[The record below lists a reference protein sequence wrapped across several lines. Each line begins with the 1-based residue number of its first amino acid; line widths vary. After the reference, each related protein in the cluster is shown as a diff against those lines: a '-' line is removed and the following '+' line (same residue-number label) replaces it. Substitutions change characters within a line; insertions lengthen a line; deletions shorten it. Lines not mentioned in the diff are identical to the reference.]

1 MARRIKQRV
10 FSGSLAHNFSTT
22 GATLPYN
29 AAGKIAAQSF
39 TSSMW
44 VMAGPESIAVSGTHN
59 LLGCAPSTFLVSQ
72 FGAQLLVYIAGT
84 IRHTD
89 PTFFTT
95 RANRWV
101 HLTIVCNNTANT
113 ISTYA
118 DGELTLT
125 TAAVP
130 AWNLTN
136 NHNYEIG
143 AGTFNGMIASSFE
156 STVRHWNGVAM
167 TAGQVAALYYDDID
181 PVPANKIVEALFA
194 EQTGTTMA
202 NTGTM
207 GGSFS
212 FVASGWSFNVPFCK
226 VRRATVNLLP
236 NSEAPTNA
244 NWPLNTGLA
253 SVVVDAGVPHPTRA
267 SGVVQRA
274 TENVALSGH
283 VARAYPLGSAA
294 EMDANPQIVNTA
306 LRFTVK
312 VKKGVGRDWLLIG
325 VSTTIASCSFNMAT
339 GQISTAVLPNNANA
353 AVSVLGNGWYE
364 VTMFASPIAN
374 VNRTCC
380 MWMSNADG
388 SVSYT
393 GDGSYFYFCDPTCQA
408 VESPPDYTRGLNY
421 NGVQST
427 LLTSQN
433 LARYSQDFSN
443 AAWTKTFLSAPVLV
457 SAGGGPGGLPT
468 WRLTDTAV
476 LGVHVTLQSITADTV
491 QSKQLRTISAIVKN
505 ETRRW
510 IAITYDAGNQGS
522 YFDLQNGVLGTTFMQ
537 AGSGGFAS
545 ITPLGD
551 GFYLCSI
558 TCNSAITPNTTASV
572 YLASADNGATYTGDG
587 SSILLSAVWVT
598 NTNGRA
604 EYVATTSGAINT
616 GTPRYQTP
624 RQNLIRFSN
633 DMTQV
638 AAFALTNLTSIVALG
653 NVGPGGMPAF
663 RMTDN
668 VGAGGHYTSQTI
680 SPVPT
685 IGRAYTLSANVRAG
699 TKTAVVLA
707 PEGAGFQVTYDLTAV
722 TATTG
727 VGAPL
732 GTSITPLGDGWYR
745 CALTFVSAGASG
757 YRFYISPTA
766 YVADGTGTM
775 DWCGLQLTEASG
787 VANYVAT
794 GTATTSEGAPRGL
807 VGQQNLIIRTGALDN
822 AVTWIP
828 SLTTIAA
835 GATDPQGGSTAF
847 TLRETNGGTT
857 IYSFLQTPPAALVRN
872 VAFTFSIY
880 VKRGTG
886 TRNLC
891 LGANSGQIAAFYDL
905 ATGAIPSGGLYD
917 PQGNVI
923 GRAMEAVGDGWYRC
937 SVTYYQNSS
946 TSVIVYVAQGTT
958 TTITGDTANTLI
970 LWHPQMTQS
979 TGLSPYVETTT
990 TAINAGAPRGQS
1002 L

>member
-10 FSGSLAHNFSTT
+10 FKGSLAHNFSST
-22 GATLPYN
+22 GATQAYN
-29 AAGKIAAQSF
+29 AAGQIGTQSF
-39 TSSMW
+39 TASMW
-44 VMAGPESIAVSGTHN
+44 VKASPETIAVSGTHN
-59 LLGCAPSTFLVSQ
+59 LWRAPGLLVSQ
-72 FGAQLLVYIAGT
+72 FGAQILVYIDGVL
-84 IRHTD
+84 RHAD
-89 PTFFTT
+89 PTFFSA

-101 HLTIVCNNTANT
+101 HIVVVCNNTANT

-118 DGELTLT
+118 DGELSLT
-125 TAAVP
+125 TSAIP
-130 AWNLTN
+130 AWNLTVVQAW
-136 NHNYEIG
+136 EIG
-143 AGTFNGMIASSFE
+143 ASTFNGMIAVSSE
-156 STVRHWNGVAM
+156 STVQHWNGIAM
-167 TAGQVAALYYDDID
+167 TASQVASLYYDDID
-181 PVPANKIVEALFA
+181 PDSTKKIIEVLFS
-194 EQTGTTMA
+194 EQAGVTA
-202 NTGTM
+202 VNTGTL
-207 GGSFS
+207 GGSFTITS
-212 FVASGWSFNVPFCK
+212 TAWSSDVPGCV
-226 VRRATVNLLP
+226 VRRARRNYLP
-236 NSEAPTNA
+236 YSNAPTNA
-244 NWPLNTGLA
+244 NWTINSGLA
-253 SVVVDAGVPHPTRA
+253 SVTADGGVPHPTRA
-267 SGVVQRA
+267 SGVVYRA
-274 TENVALSGH
+274 TENTANSGH
-283 VARAYPLGSAA
+283 VARVYPGNSAA
-294 EMDANPQIVNTA
+294 FGNSLAGLDV
-306 LRFTVK
+306 RFSTK
-312 VKKGVGRDWLLIG
+312 VKKGVGRDFVYFALNISALG
-325 VSTTIASCSFNMAT
+325 VYFELAT
-339 GQISTAVLPNNANA
+339 GVFRNPTAGIRYGAKSLGSGWYEVWVAGTSTVAGNGVPALWMSNVPGNISYLGDSSYFYLCDPTLQPIEYAPDYVETTTAGAAYFGEEGSPQEENLFKYSEDTSSAAWTKSGFTTTTGQTDPLGGTTAVALFETAANVQHAITLPQVMTGNRWYCMSAYVKRGPTSRTTFLLAPTNILGLYFDASTLTTQLYNTSA
-353 AVSVLGNGWYE
+353 LEAYGGYEDVGNGWYRIW
-364 VTMFASPIAN
+364 VAGYMNTAGAGYASCR
-374 VNRTCC
+374 VDTCV
-380 MWMSNADG
+380 G
-388 SVSYT
+388 
-393 GDGSYFYFCDPTCQA
+393 
-408 VESPPDYTRGLNY
+408 
-421 NGVQST
+421 GV
-427 LLTSQN
+427 
-433 LARYSQDFSN
+433 
-443 AAWTKTFLSAPVLV
+443 
-457 SAGGGPGGLPT
+457 
-468 WRLTDTAV
+468 
-476 LGVHVTLQSITADTV
+476 
-491 QSKQLRTISAIVKN
+491 
-505 ETRRW
+505 
-510 IAITYDAGNQGS
+510 
-522 YFDLQNGVLGTTFMQ
+522 GTT
-537 AGSGGFAS
+537 
-545 ITPLGD
+545 
-551 GFYLCSI
+551 
-558 TCNSAITPNTTASV
+558 SV
-572 YLASADNGATYTGDG
+572 YLGDAAYSALVWGLQMTEGRNLTSYVKTVE
-587 SSILLSAVWVT
+587 SAI
-598 NTNGRA
+598 N
-604 EYVATTSGAINT
+604 SGA
-616 GTPRYQTP
+616 PRGQAP
-624 RQNLIRFSN
+624 SQNLIRFSN

-653 NVGPGGMPAF
+653 NVGPGGLPAF
-663 RMTDN
+663 RMADN

-699 TKTAVVLA
+699 TKTAIVLA

-745 CALTFVSAGASG
+745 CSVTFVSAGASG

-794 GTATTSEGAPRGL
+794 GTATTNEGAPRGL

-835 GATDPQGGSTAF
+835 GAADPQGGSTAF

-886 TRNLC
+886 TRNIC

-905 ATGAIPSGGLYD
+905 TTGAIPSGGLYD

>member
-1 MARRIKQRV
+1 M
-10 FSGSLAHNFSTT
+10 LPSTAS

-29 AAGKIAAQSF
+29 AAGKVGTQSF
-39 TSSMW
+39 TSAMW
-44 VMAGPESIAVSGTHN
+44 VKASPETLAVLATHTLLAATNSVFLISQYGSGI
-59 LLGCAPSTFLVSQ
+59 
-72 FGAQLLVYIAGT
+72 LVYINGT
-84 IRHTD
+84 IRHND
-89 PTFFTT
+89 ASIFLGK
-95 RANRWV
+95 ALRWV
-101 HLTIVCNNTANT
+101 HITVVCNNTANT
-113 ISTYA
+113 ISTYI
-118 DGELTLT
+118 DGELSLT
-125 TAAVP
+125 TSSVP
-130 AWNLTN
+130 AWNLTGN
-136 NHNYEIG
+136 NAYDIG
-143 AGTFNGMIASSFE
+143 AGTFNGMTGASAE
-156 STVRHWNGVAM
+156 TCVRHWNGIAM
-167 TAGQVAALYYDDID
+167 SASQVAALYYDDVD
-181 PVPANKIVEALFA
+181 PDPSKKIVEALFS
-194 EQTGTTMA
+194 ELVGTSVA
-202 NTGTM
+202 NTGTL
-207 GGSFS
+207 GGT
-212 FVASGWSFNVPFCK
+212 FVGSAGFGTSGWSIDAPGCQ
-226 VRRATVNLLP
+226 VRNALQNLLRQS
-236 NSEAPTNA
+236 NVFTNA
-244 NWPLNTGLA
+244 VWTATSLTA
-253 SVVVDAGVPHPTRA
+253 SVSPLAHPTRVGA
-267 SGVVQRA
+267 NVYRLTEPVSGVTAHVIGQA
-274 TENVALSGH
+274 PAAPGSLSGQLTH
-283 VARAYPLGSAA
+283 W
-294 EMDANPQIVNTA
+294 
-306 LRFTVK
+306 TVK
-312 VKKGVGRDWLLIG
+312 VRGGGGRAFVGIFANSGAYGLFVQLSNGAAGTNSARSYTITDLGNSWYQVDIVG
-325 VSTTIASCSFNMAT
+325 VSDGNEPRIYLAS
-339 GQISTAVLPNNANA
+339 ANG
-353 AVSVLGNGWYE
+353 V
-364 VTMFASPIAN
+364 
-374 VNRTCC
+374 
-380 MWMSNADG
+380 
-388 SVSYT
+388 VSYA
-393 GDGSYFYFCDPTCQA
+393 GDGSYIDVCDAQYRILDTA
-408 VESPPDYTRGLNY
+408 PDYLDTTTYAVLAG
-421 NGVQST
+421 GQGTPPV
-427 LLTSQN
+427 QN

-551 GFYLCSI
+551 DFYLCSI

-604 EYVATTSGAINT
+604 EYVATTSGAVNT

-638 AAFALTNLTSIVALG
+638 AAFALTNLTSITALG
-653 NVGPGGMPAF
+653 NVGPAGLPAF

-699 TKTAVVLA
+699 TKTAIVLA

-745 CALTFVSAGASG
+745 CAVTFVSAGASG

-766 YVADGTGTM
+766 YVADGAGTM

-794 GTATTSEGAPRGL
+794 GTATTNEGAPRGL

-835 GATDPQGGSTAF
+835 GAADPQGGSTAF

-886 TRNLC
+886 TRNIC

-923 GRAMEAVGDGWYRC
+923 GRAMEAMGDGWYRC

-990 TAINAGAPRGQS
+990 TTINAGAPRGQS